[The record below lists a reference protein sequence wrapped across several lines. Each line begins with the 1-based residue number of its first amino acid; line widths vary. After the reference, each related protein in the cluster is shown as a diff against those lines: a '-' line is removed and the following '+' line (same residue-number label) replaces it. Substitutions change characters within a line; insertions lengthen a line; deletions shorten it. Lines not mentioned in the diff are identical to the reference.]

1 MKNKSEFVCLECG
14 YKSTKW
20 YGKCPSCNNWNT
32 LEEIITETENERK
45 SSFSREARKTRK
57 SVTIDS
63 ISVDEHIRIK
73 AGIGEFDR
81 VLGGGI
87 VSGSVVLL
95 SGEPGIGKS
104 TLLLQICATLG
115 ENTKLLYVSG
125 EESQGQIKL
134 RAQRLG
140 IDSDNI
146 YIYTETEIN
155 DICDEIEIISP
166 DVVVID
172 SIQTM
177 YDENSSTIP
186 GSVTQVKNSTQA
198 LIRVAKTKNIA
209 TIIVG
214 HVNKDGAIAGP
225 KVLEHMVDTVLYFE
239 GDKQHTYRMLRA
251 VKNRFGST
259 NEIGVFEM
267 QQSGLCEIE
276 NPSEMLLSQRTKDVS
291 GSCTLCVVE
300 GTRPILAEIQALV
313 SQTAYPMP
321 KRMSA
326 GVDYNRLSLIIAVLE
341 KRLGL
346 KLSTQDVYLNVVG
359 GMRLDEPA
367 CDLAVCM
374 ALVSGLRDVPLD
386 EKMIAF
392 GEVGLSGE
400 IRTVSRVQAR
410 VNEAARLGFTQCIL
424 PKSCIKNVT
433 SVPSG
438 IELIGVKNIKVA
450 ISLIR

>member
-225 KVLEHMVDTVLYFE
+225 KFREYFFANCKC
-239 GDKQHTYRMLRA
+239 DKIRA
-251 VKNRFGST
+251 AVEK
-259 NEIGVFEM
+259 
-267 QQSGLCEIE
+267 
-276 NPSEMLLSQRTKDVS
+276 LLAD
-291 GSCTLCVVE
+291 
-300 GTRPILAEIQALV
+300 
-313 SQTAYPMP
+313 
-321 KRMSA
+321 
-326 GVDYNRLSLIIAVLE
+326 
-341 KRLGL
+341 
-346 KLSTQDVYLNVVG
+346 
-359 GMRLDEPA
+359 
-367 CDLAVCM
+367 
-374 ALVSGLRDVPLD
+374 
-386 EKMIAF
+386 
-392 GEVGLSGE
+392 
-400 IRTVSRVQAR
+400 
-410 VNEAARLGFTQCIL
+410 
-424 PKSCIKNVT
+424 
-433 SVPSG
+433 
-438 IELIGVKNIKVA
+438 
-450 ISLIR
+450 